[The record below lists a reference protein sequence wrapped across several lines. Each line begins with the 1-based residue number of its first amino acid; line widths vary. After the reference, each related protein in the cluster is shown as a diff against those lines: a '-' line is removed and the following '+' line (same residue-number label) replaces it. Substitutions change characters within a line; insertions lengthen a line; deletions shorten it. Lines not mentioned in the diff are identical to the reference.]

1 MDPHEKNLRL
11 EAIEL
16 ALEDLDR
23 IITNM
28 KTNNYPE
35 DEINEFVKKRWQL
48 WNEQYQTRKS

>member
-1 MDPHEKNLRL
+1 MDPHEKKLRL
-11 EAIEL
+11 DAIDL

-35 DEINEFVKKRWQL
+35 EEINEYIKKRWQL
-48 WNEQYQTRKS
+48 WNEQYQTRKL

>member
-1 MDPHEKNLRL
+1 MDLHEKKLRL
-11 EAIEL
+11 EAIDL

-35 DEINEFVKKRWQL
+35 KEINEYVKKRWQL
-48 WNEQYQTRKS
+48 WNEQYHTRKS